1 MQGTENEY
9 DELNDLCDAI
19 VAGEAEGSQE
29 AEDERQE
36 EAQAEALDL
45 CEVEVLDVVEGV
57 AEEGTQVDH
66 KKKKRRRVVVSS
78 DEDTE
83 SEFEE
88 E

>member
-36 EAQAEALDL
+36 EAQAEVLDL

-66 KKKKRRRVVVSS
+66 KKKK
-78 DEDTE
+78 
-83 SEFEE
+83 
-88 E
+88 